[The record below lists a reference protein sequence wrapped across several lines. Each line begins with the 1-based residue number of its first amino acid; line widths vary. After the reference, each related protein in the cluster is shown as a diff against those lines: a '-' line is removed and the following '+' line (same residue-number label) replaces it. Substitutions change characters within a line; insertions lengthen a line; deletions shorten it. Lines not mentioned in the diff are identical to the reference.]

1 MKKPYSKPTITVGAI
16 QLDQPIAAGCTA
28 DFEDMRSLLEL
39 GYFTAEGACASP
51 IHGQV
56 ALGQSPCA
64 EDRESHSGSQ
74 NQVPRYSLVGK

>member
-16 QLDQPIAAGCTA
+16 QLDQPIAVGCTA

-51 IHGQV
+51 IPGEGPIQGHDTI
-56 ALGQSPCA
+56 CY
-64 EDRESHSGSQ
+64 HSNVQTAFTS
-74 NQVPRYSLVGK
+74 